1 MQALTEETVG
11 QYIAGNPTP
20 MIILFYTKDSVDF
33 PKNFEQYEA
42 KYPQVQFY
50 AADVS
55 DENDP
60 LRVRYDITETPAA
73 LLIISGN
80 AVEKYMNKDGL
91 SEDQLGELFNYV
103 ETMTG

>member
-11 QYIAGNPTP
+11 EYIAGNPSP
-20 MIILFYTKDSVDF
+20 IVILFYTKDSEDF
-33 PKNFEQYEA
+33 PKQFEQYEE

-50 AADVS
+50 MADVT
-55 DENDP
+55 DP
-60 LRVRYDITETPAA
+60 EDQLRVRYDITEAPAA

-91 SEDQLGELFNYV
+91 SEEQMAELINYI